1 MQAHDGRPLPLP
13 PGASD
18 LRGHKAA
25 RGQIRRLADRMGQR
39 EQGQEQLIFSRK
51 LSTHRTNKE

>member
-18 LRGHKAA
+18 LRGHEAA

-39 EQGQEQLIFSRK
+39 EQGQEQLIPSRK
-51 LSTHRTNKE
+51 LSTP

>member
-1 MQAHDGRPLPLP
+1 MQAHDERPLPFQ

-18 LRGHKAA
+18 LRGHEAA
-25 RGQIRRLADRMGQR
+25 KGRIRRLADRMGQR

-51 LSTHRTNKE
+51 LSIPKNK